1 MSAAPAA
8 ARLTSAASAVGATVL
23 AGLAALHLSWAA
35 GSSWP
40 ATDPAAL
47 ADRMAGRA
55 DPPSSTAC
63 IVVGSGLGV
72 AAALVSGA
80 GGRAGPARV
89 ARAAVAAGFLA
100 RGLAGITGNTRLLV
114 PWTPNER
121 FVRLD
126 RRYYGPLC
134 LAVATSAALSAAR
147 RSST

>member
-1 MSAAPAA
+1 
-8 ARLTSAASAVGATVL
+8 
-23 AGLAALHLSWAA
+23 
-35 GSSWP
+35 
-40 ATDPAAL
+40 
-47 ADRMAGRA
+47 MAGRA

-63 IVVGSGLGV
+63 IVVGSGLGL
-72 AAALVSGA
+72 AALLVSGA
-80 GGRAGPARV
+80 GGRARPARV

-147 RSST
+147 RLPT